1 MSRFKKTIAGAKGKI
16 AKAETEA
23 FMARLEAIEA
33 ILEGANPHDV
43 MMLCAHAIAGAAPL
57 CCDQHQDEFKAE
69 FLRIL
74 GDRIA
79 LEQAQEDEAD
89 ADEDGGAL
97 PPVRH

>member
-1 MSRFKKTIAGAKGKI
+1 
-16 AKAETEA
+16 
-23 FMARLEAIEA
+23 MARLEAIEA

-43 MMLCAHAIAGAAPL
+43 MMLCAHALAGAAQL

-89 ADEDGGAL
+89 ADEDGSAL

>member
-1 MSRFKKTIAGAKGKI
+1 MANFKNTIAA
-16 AKAETEA
+16 AKAKVAEA
-23 FMARLEAIEA
+23 DAKAFQARFEAIEA

-43 MMLCAHAIAGAAPL
+43 MMLCAHAPAGAAPL